1 MNASRIITL
10 ALAFAMPAVVVAHE
24 PGGMG
29 AMGGTS
35 GMGGPGM
42 LAVADDGSL
51 LVTEVGS
58 AMMGG
63 GSGQPDQRELVNIS
77 AAGQLRWRATFDDG
91 WPMMP
96 VTEGDLVVL
105 ALREDWWMGGGPGGD
120 GGPPGGGGH
129 GGGGGGGGGG
139 GMPGDPHADTVT
151 LVGLDLATG
160 AERWRTEVD
169 GDMASLP
176 QFAPDGS
183 RFYLTVRDFAP
194 GSQMPGTPMQQG
206 SAPSGAM
213 LMSTTVVAVNR
224 SGTVLWSFDLSGNQ
238 P

>member
-1 MNASRIITL
+1 MKRIVLL
-10 ALAFAMPAVVVAHE
+10 ALVLSLPVLAAAHG
-24 PGGMG
+24 PGGVGGMG
-29 AMGGTS
+29 SS
-35 GMGGPGM
+35 GAMGGPGM
-42 LAVADDGSL
+42 LTVADDGSL

-58 AMMGG
+58 GMMGG

-77 AAGQLRWRATFDDG
+77 AAGQLRWRVTFEDG

-160 AERWRTEVD
+160 AERWRAEVD

-224 SGTVLWSFDLSGNQ
+224 SGTVLWSFDLSGDQ

>member
-1 MNASRIITL
+1 MKRIVLL
-10 ALAFAMPAVVVAHE
+10 ALVLSLPALAAAHG
-24 PGGMG
+24 PGGVGGMG
-29 AMGGTS
+29 SS
-35 GMGGPGM
+35 GAMGGPGM
-42 LAVADDGSL
+42 LTIADDGSL

-58 AMMGG
+58 GMMGG

-77 AAGQLRWRATFDDG
+77 AAGQLRWRVTFEDG

-129 GGGGGGGGGG
+129 GGGGGGG

-206 SAPSGAM
+206 GAPSGAM
-213 LMSTTVVAVNR
+213 LMSTTVVAVSR
-224 SGTVLWSFDLSGNQ
+224 SGPVLWSFDLSDNQ